1 MIQIKQQRTKRNCKL
16 FVLNFNI
23 MSAIAINFLG
33 EAPKFWRISKVFNLL
48 ILCYLHVKQA
58 KIAL

>member
-33 EAPKFWRISKVFNLL
+33 EAPKFWRISKVCSHL
-48 ILCYLHVKQA
+48 I
-58 KIAL
+58 

>member
-1 MIQIKQQRTKRNCKL
+1 
-16 FVLNFNI
+16 

-33 EAPKFWRISKVFNLL
+33 EAPKFLHISKVFNLL

>member
-1 MIQIKQQRTKRNCKL
+1 
-16 FVLNFNI
+16 
-23 MSAIAINFLG
+23 MSTIAINFLG
-33 EAPKFWRISKVFNLL
+33 EAPKFWRISKVYNPL